1 MTQFNGESGSASGN
15 PELDDDTRRA
25 FFRRYAGLA
34 TVTPAITLLLATS
47 LASPA
52 IAASGGGGG
61 GGGGHHHHH
70 SE

>member
-1 MTQFNGESGSASGN
+1 MTQFNDEFGSAPEN

-25 FFRRYAGLA
+25 FFSRYAGLA

-52 IAASGGGGG
+52 IAASGGGPVSGG
-61 GGGGHHHHH
+61 DR
-70 SE
+70 